1 MVCDIYFT
9 EVIALRLSDDVII
22 AIGIS
27 LNIFSTV
34 LGTLILESPFNRG
47 NVILQRCLSHKI
59 KACWVNKLQSGN

>member
-27 LNIFSTV
+27 LNIFFTV

-47 NVILQRCLSHKI
+47 NFF
-59 KACWVNKLQSGN
+59 N